1 MNRMLF
7 YYKIIIYSPRGAYR
21 TSSPVIN
28 QYILMRSLTGRDIF
42 QALVAFLFLSHVL
55 AFNPNAFNP
64 NAYPRK
70 TVKCDAVCR
79 SPTQGQV
86 QIELSTFPMRFLT
99 FGAD

>member
-1 MNRMLF
+1 MLF

-21 TSSPVIN
+21 TSSPVIT
-28 QYILMRSLTGRDIF
+28 QYILMRSLTERDIF

-55 AFNPNAFNP
+55 TFNP